1 MQLNGQVMRF
11 KPIVL
16 CSFIE
21 GTLTNHEKQK
31 LELIIYLAYRDHV
44 DPRVAPRVVWM
55 EVPVNQAFMEGKPS
69 SVATLMAP
77 LPDGTTNTLR
87 HSFLYRLLDQW
98 CTSTGSDTYEVVIT
112 APDHSLSKEFLS
124 TNRKRMSP
132 VRQIAFIGKT
142 LMRLVKSKSSSG
154 QFKTHINL

>member
-1 MQLNGQVMRF
+1 MRF

-31 LELIIYLAYRDHV
+31 LEFTINLAYQDHMN
-44 DPRVAPRVVWM
+44 PRVAPRVVWM
-55 EVPVNQAFMEGKPS
+55 EVPVNQAFMEGKQS
-69 SVATLMAP
+69 SAATFMAP

-98 CTSTGSDTYEVVIT
+98 CSVTGRDTYEVVIT

-132 VRQIAFIGKT
+132 LRQIAFIGKT
-142 LMRLVKSKSSSG
+142 LIRLVKSKSASG